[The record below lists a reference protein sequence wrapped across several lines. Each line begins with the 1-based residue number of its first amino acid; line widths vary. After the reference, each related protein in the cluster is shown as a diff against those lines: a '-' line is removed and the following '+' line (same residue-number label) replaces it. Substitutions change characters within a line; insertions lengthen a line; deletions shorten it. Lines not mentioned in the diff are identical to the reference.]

1 MDGWMEG
8 DVNIDIP
15 VLKHSSSEYNQ
26 CVSLL
31 SQTDRKSV
39 GFFTTYNISTIY
51 MYMGG
56 LLGRGRVKIID
67 MLSIELQYIMSRL

>member
-1 MDGWMEG
+1 MDGWMDG
-8 DVNIDIP
+8 WMDVDVNIDIP

-39 GFFTTYNISTIY
+39 GF
-51 MYMGG
+51 
-56 LLGRGRVKIID
+56 LRHIITVRYTCTWEGY
-67 MLSIELQYIMSRL
+67 LVGVELK